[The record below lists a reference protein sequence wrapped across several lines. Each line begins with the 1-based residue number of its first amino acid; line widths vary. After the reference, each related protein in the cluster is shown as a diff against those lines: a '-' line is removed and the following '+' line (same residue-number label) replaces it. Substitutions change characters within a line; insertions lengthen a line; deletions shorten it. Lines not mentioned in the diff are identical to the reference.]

1 MANPRVQPFLHFYP
15 KDASKTINEYWHAR
29 HWHEDVDPS
38 LVTPM
43 VAINNSHFFVY
54 KPSTL
59 ANGDVVMPYHWFL
72 HGGSIMARAWPLRA
86 VSRHNNTGWIVE
98 EFKTVIISQGNLLIS
113 FGSWGAGQIACSL
126 PSANSIFGMFMPVM
140 LVQIYSNHS
149 RFHVQTKWQYL

>member
-15 KDASKTINEYWHAR
+15 KDAGKTVNEYWHAR

-59 ANGDVVMPYHWFL
+59 ANSDVVMPYCWFL
-72 HGGSIMARAWPLRA
+72 RGGSIMARAWPLRT
-86 VSRHNNTGWIVE
+86 VSHHNNTGWIVE

-126 PSANSIFGMFMPVM
+126 PSANSIFGMFMPVT

-149 RFHVQTKWQYL
+149 RFHVRTKWQYL